1 MHAPL
6 RLAPRFATR
15 LIPACFLVLAACQGG
30 PADDSAYRAE
40 LIRTSHGVAHI
51 TADDFGSLGYGEGY
65 AAAEDH
71 GCQIAR
77 GLVQARGELARYF
90 GPGEEQ
96 RNVVA
101 DGVVRALGIPAQA
114 QAAFAAQ
121 DATNRDW
128 LTGYSAGYNRYLREQ
143 GDNAPGSWCAGAA
156 WVRAVTPEDFMAR
169 MVLLAQTLPRMA
181 GALAAAQPPEA
192 ASTAAVAPA
201 LVREAADAMSLAG
214 LGSNAWALG
223 SERTENGR
231 GLLLANPHYPW
242 YGGNRFWEKHLT
254 IPGKLDVYGAHL
266 LGAPGVAIGFN
277 RGVAWSHTVSDSE
290 RVVLYQLELVPGEP
304 TRYFLDGE
312 PRSMTSRTVSVP
324 VLGNDGMITEVERTL
339 WFSHLGPML
348 TLPGMPWT
356 DAQAFTARDANAEN
370 THLLSQ
376 WRAMNLATDLDAFI
390 EAHRR
395 WNAMPWVNT
404 MAASADGRALYL
416 DNSTVGNLSEEAIAL
431 WRERLA
437 SDPRAANLYA
447 ERGMILLDGS
457 DSRFAW
463 VDIPGTP
470 VRGTVPFDRR
480 PRLER
485 RDYIFNANDSYW
497 LTQPAAPLTGYSP
510 LYGPEA
516 TARSLRTRMNVQLL
530 APDSPYNYAG
540 NDGRFNRREVQ
551 EALFSNRSLAAEL
564 LRGSLVDACRATPVL
579 TVDGGSRDLAAACD
593 VIDAFDGRYDE
604 DSRGAVLFREWLV
617 RYDYR
622 EHFDAGSLFAEPF
635 DAARPVATPA
645 QLADEAI
652 ALEHLAE
659 AISVLEHAGLP
670 LDASLG
676 AAQAAYRGDQRIP
689 VHGGNRHEGVANLQ
703 VSAEPG
709 EPLQPSDLGH
719 PNGDL
724 DTAPVADSPLL
735 TASGYPIT
743 HGSSFILTLAFEDAG
758 PVGEALLTYSQAGDP
773 ASPWFSDQTALYRAK
788 QWRPVLFERAAVEQ
802 DAQARRVLQGP
813 RD

>member
-1 MHAPL
+1 MAHLL
-6 RLAPRFATR
+6 RRAAR
-15 LIPACFLVLAACQGG
+15 LTPAGLLFLAACQGG
-30 PADDSAYRAE
+30 PAGDDGYRAE
-40 LIRTSHGVAHI
+40 VIRTSHGVAHI

-71 GCQIAR
+71 GCHIAR
-77 GLVQARGELARYF
+77 GLVAARGELARYF
-90 GPGEEQ
+90 GAGEAQ
-96 RNVVA
+96 RNVVS
-101 DGVVRALGIPAQA
+101 DSVVRALGIPAQA
-114 QAAFAAQ
+114 RAAFAAE

-128 LTGYSAGYNRYLREQ
+128 LTGYTAGYNRYLEEQ
-143 GDNAPGSWCAGAA
+143 GEDAPGSWCAGEA
-156 WVRAVTPEDFMAR
+156 WVRPATAEDFMGR

-181 GALAAAQPPEA
+181 GALAAAQPPAAATTASVSDRLVEEA
-192 ASTAAVAPA
+192 A
-201 LVREAADAMSLAG
+201 EAMRLSG

-254 IPGKLDVYGAHL
+254 IPGTLDVYGAHL

-290 RVVLYQLELVPGEP
+290 RVVLYQLDLVPGEP

-312 PRSMTSRTVSVP
+312 PRSMTSRTVTVP
-324 VLGNDGMITEVERTL
+324 VLGEDGALGEVERTL
-339 WFSHLGPML
+339 WFSHLGPVL

-356 DAQAFTARDANAEN
+356 ESIAFAARDANAAN

-376 WRAMNLATDLDAFI
+376 WRAMNLATDLDTFI

-416 DNSTVGNLSEEAIAL
+416 DNSTVGNLSEEAISL
-431 WRERLA
+431 WQERLA
-437 SDPRAANLYA
+437 SDPRTANLYA

-463 VDIPGTP
+463 VDVPGTP
-470 VRGTVPFDRR
+470 VPGTVPFEQR

-497 LTQPAAPLTGYSP
+497 LTQPKAPLTGYSP
-510 LYGPEA
+510 LYGPES

-530 APDSPYNYAG
+530 DADSPYGYAG
-540 NDGRFNRREVQ
+540 DDGRFNRREVQ

-564 LRGSLVDACRATPVL
+564 LQQPLVDACRATP
-579 TVDGGSRDLAAACD
+579 TVTVGDERRDLTAACD
-593 VIDAFDGRYDE
+593 ALAAFNGRFDE
-604 DSRGAVLFREWLV
+604 DSRGAILFREWLT
-617 RYDYR
+617 RYDYA

-635 DAARPVATPA
+635 DAARPVTTPA
-645 QLADEAI
+645 GLADETL
-652 ALEHLAE
+652 ALEHLAA
-659 AISVLEHAGLP
+659 AIAVLEAAGLP
-670 LDASLG
+670 LDAPLG
-676 AAQAAYRGDQRIP
+676 AAQAAYRADERLP
-689 VHGGNRHEGVANLQ
+689 VHGGNRYEGVANLQ
-703 VSAEPG
+703 VSAKPG
-709 EPLQPSDLGH
+709 APLLPADLGH
-719 PNGDL
+719 PNGGL
-724 DTAPVADSPLL
+724 DTAPVANSRLL
-735 TASGYPIT
+735 TASGYPIV
-743 HGSSFILTLAFEDAG
+743 HGSSFILTLAFEADG
-758 PVGEALLTYSQAGDP
+758 PVGEALLTYSQSGDP
-773 ASPWFSDQTALYRAK
+773 ASPWFSDQTDRYRAK
-788 QWRPVLFERAAVEQ
+788 RWRPVHFERAAVEADVQ
-802 DAQARRVLQGP
+802 SRRVLRGP

>member
-1 MHAPL
+1 MSHPL
-6 RLAPRFATR
+6 RLARR
-15 LIPACFLVLAACQGG
+15 LAPACALVLAACQGAP
-30 PADDSAYRAE
+30 PADNGYRAE

-71 GCQIAR
+71 GCLIAR

-90 GPGEEQ
+90 GPGDGQ

-101 DGVVRALGIPAQA
+101 DSVVRALGVPAQA
-114 QAAFAAQ
+114 RAAFAAE
-121 DATNRDW
+121 DSTNREW
-128 LTGYSAGYNRYLREQ
+128 LTGYTAGYNRYLREQ
-143 GDNAPGSWCAGAA
+143 GDDAPGSWCAGAA
-156 WVRAVTPEDFMAR
+156 WVRTAVPEDFMAR

-181 GALAAAQPPEA
+181 GALAAAQPPETGSS
-192 ASTAAVAPA
+192 ASIEPA
-201 LVREAADAMSLAG
+201 LVREAVAAMRLDG

-254 IPGKLDVYGAHL
+254 IPGTLDVYGAHL

-290 RVVLYQLELVPGEP
+290 RVVLYQLDLVPGEP

-312 PRSMTSRTVSVP
+312 PRSMVSRTVTVP
-324 VLGNDGMITEVERTL
+324 VLGEDGTLADVERRL
-339 WFSHLGPML
+339 WFSHLGPVL
-348 TLPGMPWT
+348 TMPGMPWT
-356 DAQAFTARDANAEN
+356 ESVAFTARDANAAN

-416 DNSTVGNLSEEAIAL
+416 DNSTVGNLSEEAIDL
-431 WRERLA
+431 WQERLA
-437 SDPRAANLYA
+437 SDPRTANLYA

-463 VDIPGTP
+463 VEVPGTP
-470 VRGTVPFDRR
+470 VPGTVPFEQR

-530 APDSPYNYAG
+530 DPDSPYGYAG
-540 NDGRFNRREVQ
+540 DDGRFNRREVR

-564 LRGSLVDACRATPVL
+564 LKDRLLDACRAA
-579 TVDGGSRDLAAACD
+579 TVVSIDGEERDLRPACD
-593 VIDAFDGRYDE
+593 AIAAFNGHFDE
-604 DSRGAVLFREWLV
+604 DSRGAILFREWLT
-617 RYDYR
+617 RYDYA

-645 QLADEAI
+645 GLADEAL
-652 ALEHLAE
+652 ALEHLA
-659 AISVLEHAGLP
+659 AAVNVLEAAGLP
-670 LDASLG
+670 LDAPLG
-676 AAQAAYRGDQRIP
+676 AAQAAYRADRRIP
-689 VHGGNRHEGVANLQ
+689 VHGGNRYEGVANLQ
-703 VSAEPG
+703 VSAKPG
-709 EPLQPSDLGH
+709 EPMLPGDLDH
-719 PNGDL
+719 PNGGL
-724 DTAPVADSPLL
+724 DTTPVADSRLL
-735 TASGYPIT
+735 TASGYPIV
-743 HGSSFILTLAFEDAG
+743 HGSSFILTLAFEEDG
-758 PVGEALLTYSQAGDP
+758 PAGEALLTYSQSGDP
-773 ASPWFSDQTALYRAK
+773 ASPWFSDQTELYRQK
-788 QWRPVLFERAAVEQ
+788 RWRPVLFEREAVEADSQ
-802 DAQARRVLQGP
+802 SRRVLRGP
-813 RD
+813 RE

>member
-1 MHAPL
+1 MSYPLRFAAPL
-6 RLAPRFATR
+6 A
-15 LIPACFLVLAACQGG
+15 PACFLLLAACQSG
-30 PADDSAYRAE
+30 PADENAYRAE

-90 GPGEEQ
+90 GPGKER

-101 DGVVRALGIPAQA
+101 DSVVRALDVPAQA
-114 QAAFAAQ
+114 RTAFAAE
-121 DATNRDW
+121 DATNRGW

-143 GDNAPGSWCAGAA
+143 GDDAPGSWCAGAS
-156 WVRAVTPEDFMAR
+156 WVRPATPEDFMAR
-169 MVLLAQTLPRMA
+169 TVLLAQTLPRMA
-181 GALAAAQPPEA
+181 GALAAAQPPA
-192 ASTAAVAPA
+192 TASTTSVEPA
-201 LVREAADAMSLAG
+201 LVREALDAMALAG

-242 YGGNRFWEKHLT
+242 YGGNQFWEKHLT
-254 IPGKLDVYGAHL
+254 IPGRLDVYGAHL

-290 RVVLYQLELVPGEP
+290 RVVFYQLDLVPGEP

-312 PRSMTSRTVSVP
+312 PRSMTSRTVIVP
-324 VLGNDGMITEVERTL
+324 VLGEDGTVTEVERTF
-339 WFSHLGPML
+339 WFSHLGPVL

-356 DAQAFTARDANAEN
+356 DTVAFAARDANAEN
-370 THLLSQ
+370 TRLLSQ

-390 EAHRR
+390 DAHRR

-404 MAASADGRALYL
+404 IAASADGRALFL
-416 DNSTVGNLSEEAIAL
+416 DNSTVGNLSGEAIAL
-431 WRERLA
+431 WQKRLA
-437 SDPRAANLYA
+437 SDPRTANLYA

-463 VDIPGTP
+463 VDVPGTP
-470 VRGTVPFDRR
+470 VPGTVPFEQR
-480 PRLER
+480 PQLER

-530 APDSPYNYAG
+530 APDSPYGYAG
-540 NDGRFNRREVQ
+540 DDGRFNREEVQ

-564 LRGSLVDACRATPVL
+564 LRGSLVDACRATPVV
-579 TVDGGSRDLAAACD
+579 TVDGDARDLSRACD
-593 VIDAFDGRYDE
+593 VIDAFDGRFDE
-604 DSRGAVLFREWLV
+604 DSRGAMLFREWLV

-645 QLADEAI
+645 QLADRAI
-652 ALEHLAE
+652 ALEHLAG
-659 AISVLEHAGLP
+659 AVAVLESAGLA
-670 LDASLG
+670 LDAPLG
-676 AAQAAYRGDQRIP
+676 AAQAAYRADRRIP
-689 VHGGNRHEGVANLQ
+689 VHGGNRFEGVANMQ
-703 VSAEPG
+703 ISAEPG
-709 EPLQPSDLGH
+709 KPMLPTDLGH
-719 PNGDL
+719 PNAGL
-724 DTAPVADSPLL
+724 DTDPVADSKLL
-735 TASGYPIT
+735 TASGYPIV
-743 HGSSFILTLAFEDAG
+743 HGSSFILTLAFEESG
-758 PVGEALLTYSQAGDP
+758 PVGEALLTYSQSGDP
-773 ASPWFSDQTALYRAK
+773 ASPWFSDQTDRYRAK
-788 QWRPVLFERAAVEQ
+788 AWRPVRFERAAVQADEQ
-802 DAQARRVLQGP
+802 SRQILRGP
-813 RD
+813 RG